1 MPQKTN
7 SLQDSNRMY
16 ARVIDYIKQEITAG
30 RLQIG
35 SKLPPE
41 RTMAEMLGVSRN
53 SVREAV
59 RVLES
64 RGSAVSVHRARHFI
78 ASNL

>member
-7 SLQDSNRMY
+7 SLQDSDRMY
-16 ARVIDYIKQEITAG
+16 VRVIDYIKQEITAG

-53 SVREAV
+53 SVREAGFGDHGDH
-59 RVLES
+59 RQCPG
-64 RGSAVSVHRARHFI
+64 RGTLHCQQ
-78 ASNL
+78 L